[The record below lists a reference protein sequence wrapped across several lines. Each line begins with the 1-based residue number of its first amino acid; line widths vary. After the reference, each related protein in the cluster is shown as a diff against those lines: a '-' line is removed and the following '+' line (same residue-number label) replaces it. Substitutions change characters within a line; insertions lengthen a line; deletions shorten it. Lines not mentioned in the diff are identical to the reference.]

1 MEHMAERSRFGERAE
16 RSKIAAVTTRRPDP
30 GRTLAVAAAG
40 TLLVL
45 VVFTAPLTTL
55 ASTAAGLGAGPGAQA
70 WVLSS
75 MNVGTAAGLLSS
87 GAIGDD
93 YGRRRTFFAGAL
105 VLAGASVLCALAPNA
120 FVLVVG
126 RVLQGLGGAAMLAC
140 GLGLI
145 GHAFPEGSARARAT
159 GVWGAAL
166 GAGVAV
172 GPILAAGLDAV
183 GGWRLPYAVT
193 ALAAAALAV
202 AGRAL
207 LSESRAAR
215 PRPIDAAGTLLLGL
229 GLAALMAGLVEGRT
243 GWNQLPVI
251 ALLTLGL
258 ALVVAFVAV
267 EWRIAHPM
275 LDLALLRRPDF
286 LGATVAA
293 LASGAGVLAL
303 MSLVP
308 TVLER
313 GLDEGAVLA
322 AVVLLAWSATSVV
335 TALGARWLPARV
347 SPRAQ
352 LVAGLV
358 GCAVGQLTLV
368 GLTPDSS
375 IGRLL
380 PGLLVAGAAN
390 GILNAALG
398 HQAVASVPADRVAMG
413 SGANNTARYVGS
425 GIGITIVTVLL
436 TRSGAAPGA
445 VGLLSGWNVAVL
457 VTAGFSLLGALTVL
471 LARER
476 TAKPKPNLPDPAG
489 RRNRGEA
496 PLAVPN
502 RSHEQQRTWNT

>member
-1 MEHMAERSRFGERAE
+1 LALPLLSSGLYVRKGRMIEEPS
-16 RSKIAAVTTRRPDP
+16 AVETTSRPDP
-30 GRTLAVAAAG
+30 GGTLAVGAAR

-45 VVFTAPLTTL
+45 VAFTTPLTTL
-55 ASTAAGLGAGPGAQA
+55 VSTAAGLGAGPGAQP

-93 YGRRRTFFAGAL
+93 YGRRRTFVAGTL
-105 VLAGASVLCALAPNA
+105 LLAASSVLGALAPNA
-120 FVLVVG
+120 LVLVLA
-126 RVLQGLGGAAMLAC
+126 RILQGLGGAAMLAC

-145 GHAFPEGSARARAT
+145 GHAFPEGPGRVRAT

-166 GAGVAV
+166 GAGVAL
-172 GPILAAGLDAV
+172 GPILAAGLAAL
-183 GGWRLPYAVT
+183 GGWRLAYGATAV
-193 ALAAAALAV
+193 AAAALAV
-202 AGRAL
+202 AGRRL

-215 PRPIDAAGTLLLGL
+215 PRPVDVAGTLLIGL
-229 GLAALMAGLVEGRT
+229 GLASFMAGLVEGRS

-251 ALLTLGL
+251 ALVALGL

-267 EWRIAHPM
+267 ERRITYPM
-275 LDLALLRRPDF
+275 LDLALFGRPDF

-313 GLDEGAVLA
+313 GLGEGAVLA
-322 AVVLLAWSATSVV
+322 AIVLLAWSATSVV
-335 TALGARWLPARV
+335 SALGARRLPSWA
-347 SPRAQ
+347 SPRTL

-358 GCAVGQLTLV
+358 GCAAGQLALV
-368 GLTPDSS
+368 GLTPESS

-398 HQAVASVPADRVAMG
+398 RQAVASVPADRSAMG

-445 VGLLSGWNVAVL
+445 AGLLSGWNVAVL
-457 VTAGFSLLGALTVL
+457 LTVGFSLVGALVVL

-476 TAKPKPNLPDPAG
+476 MAKPEP
-489 RRNRGEA
+489 
-496 PLAVPN
+496 
-502 RSHEQQRTWNT
+502 SS

>member
-1 MEHMAERSRFGERAE
+1 MVHTAERSRFGERAE
-16 RSKIAAVTTRRPDP
+16 RSKIATVTTRRPNP
-30 GRTLAVAAAG
+30 GHTLAVAAAG

-45 VVFTAPLTTL
+45 VAFTTPLTTL

-70 WVLSS
+70 WVLSA
-75 MNVGTAAGLLSS
+75 MNVGTAAGLLGS

-105 VLAGASVLCALAPNA
+105 VLAGSSVLGALTPNA
-120 FVLVVG
+120 LVLVLARIV
-126 RVLQGLGGAAMLAC
+126 QGLGGAAVLAC

-145 GHAFPEGSARARAT
+145 GHAFPGGPARARAT

-166 GAGVAV
+166 GAGVAL
-172 GPILAAGLDAV
+172 GPILAAGLDSV
-183 GGWRLPYAVT
+183 GGWRVPYAVT

-215 PRPIDAAGTLLLGL
+215 PRPVDVAGTLLIGL

-251 ALLTLGL
+251 ALLALGL

-267 EWRIAHPM
+267 ERRIAHPM

-303 MSLVP
+303 VP

-313 GLDEGAVLA
+313 GLDKGAVLA

-335 TALGARWLPARV
+335 AALGARWLPVRM

-352 LVAGLV
+352 LV
-358 GCAVGQLTLV
+358 
-368 GLTPDSS
+368 
-375 IGRLL
+375 
-380 PGLLVAGAAN
+380 
-390 GILNAALG
+390 
-398 HQAVASVPADRVAMG
+398 
-413 SGANNTARYVGS
+413 
-425 GIGITIVTVLL
+425 
-436 TRSGAAPGA
+436 
-445 VGLLSGWNVAVL
+445 
-457 VTAGFSLLGALTVL
+457 
-471 LARER
+471 
-476 TAKPKPNLPDPAG
+476 
-489 RRNRGEA
+489 
-496 PLAVPN
+496 
-502 RSHEQQRTWNT
+502 